1 MAEISYAY
9 IQVDGDGAVQNIAMF
24 ENYEDAN
31 RISRAVYGDQAFAA
45 EYRYAVRPGGVDR
58 FHDGRFW
65 RVEEDGT
72 ETEAEY
78 IPTEQDKISALQA
91 ENAQLKAE
99 SNDLTLAMAE
109 MIGGG
114 TGVESYPK
122 KHYYPGA
129 ADPQTERGGSGGGR
143 EGLHQAYRGGAGR
156 GIGRSRG
163 RARRWVR

>member
-24 ENYEDAN
+24 ENYEAAN
-31 RISRAVYGDQAFAA
+31 RFTRAVYGDQAFAA

-78 IPTEQDKISALQA
+78 IPTEQDKINELKA
-91 ENAQLKAE
+91 ENMRLKAE
-99 SNDLTLAMAE
+99 SNELTLAMAE

-114 TGVESYPK
+114 VYAE
-122 KHYYPGA
+122 
-129 ADPQTERGGSGGGR
+129 
-143 EGLHQAYRGGAGR
+143 
-156 GIGRSRG
+156 
-163 RARRWVR
+163 

>member
-9 IQVDGDGAVQNIAMF
+9 IQIDGAGTVQNIAMF

-31 RISRAVYGDQAFAA
+31 RITRAVYGDRAFAV

-78 IPTEQDKISALQA
+78 IPTEQDKINMLQA
-91 ENAQLKAE
+91 ENAQLKAA
-99 SNDLTLAMAE
+99 SNEITLAMAE
-109 MIGGG
+109 MIGGEEY
-114 TGVESYPK
+114 VE
-122 KHYYPGA
+122 
-129 ADPQTERGGSGGGR
+129 
-143 EGLHQAYRGGAGR
+143 
-156 GIGRSRG
+156 
-163 RARRWVR
+163 

>member
-9 IQVDGDGAVQNIAMF
+9 IQVDGAGAVQNIAMF

-31 RISRAVYGDQAFAA
+31 RITRAVYGDQAA

-72 ETEAEY
+72 ETEAEH

-99 SNDLTLAMAE
+99 SNELTLAMAE

-114 TGVESYPK
+114 ADVE
-122 KHYYPGA
+122 
-129 ADPQTERGGSGGGR
+129 
-143 EGLHQAYRGGAGR
+143 
-156 GIGRSRG
+156 
-163 RARRWVR
+163 

>member
-24 ENYEDAN
+24 EDYEDAN
-31 RISRAVYGDQAFAA
+31 RITRAVYGDQAFAA

-65 RVEEDGT
+65 TVAEDGT

-78 IPTEQDKISALQA
+78 IPTEQDKINALQA

-99 SNDLTLAMAE
+99 SNELTLAMAE
-109 MIGGG
+109 MIGGE
-114 TGVESYPK
+114 VYAE
-122 KHYYPGA
+122 
-129 ADPQTERGGSGGGR
+129 
-143 EGLHQAYRGGAGR
+143 
-156 GIGRSRG
+156 
-163 RARRWVR
+163 

>member
-9 IQVDGDGAVQNIAMF
+9 IQVDGDGTVQNIAMF

-31 RISRAVYGDQAFAA
+31 RITRTVYGDQAFAA

-65 RVEEDGT
+65 RMEDGT

-78 IPTEQDKISALQA
+78 IPTEQDKINMLQA
-91 ENAQLKAE
+91 ENAQLKTE
-99 SNDLTLAMAE
+99 SNELTLALAE

-114 TGVESYPK
+114 EN
-122 KHYYPGA
+122 A
-129 ADPQTERGGSGGGR
+129 
-143 EGLHQAYRGGAGR
+143 
-156 GIGRSRG
+156 
-163 RARRWVR
+163 

>member
-31 RISRAVYGDQAFAA
+31 RITRAVYGDQAFAA
-45 EYRYAVRPGGVDR
+45 EYRYAVRPGGADR

-78 IPTEQDKISALQA
+78 IPTEQDKINMLQA
-91 ENAQLKAE
+91 ESAQLKTDINE
-99 SNDLTLAMAE
+99 LTLTMAE

-114 TGVESYPK
+114 TGVE
-122 KHYYPGA
+122 
-129 ADPQTERGGSGGGR
+129 
-143 EGLHQAYRGGAGR
+143 
-156 GIGRSRG
+156 
-163 RARRWVR
+163 

>member
-31 RISRAVYGDQAFAA
+31 RITRAVYGDQAFAA

-65 RVEEDGT
+65 TVAEDGT

-78 IPTEQDKISALQA
+78 IPTEQDKINALQA

-114 TGVESYPK
+114 ADVE
-122 KHYYPGA
+122 
-129 ADPQTERGGSGGGR
+129 
-143 EGLHQAYRGGAGR
+143 
-156 GIGRSRG
+156 
-163 RARRWVR
+163 

>member
-9 IQVDGDGAVQNIAMF
+9 IQVDSDGAVQDIAMF

-31 RISRAVYGDQAFAA
+31 RITRAVYGDHAFAA
-45 EYRYAVRPGGVDR
+45 EYRYVVRPGGIDC

-65 RVEEDGT
+65 YVKDDGT

-78 IPTEQDKISALQA
+78 IPTEQDKINALQK

-109 MIGGG
+109 MIGGKVD
-114 TGVESYPK
+114 VE
-122 KHYYPGA
+122 
-129 ADPQTERGGSGGGR
+129 
-143 EGLHQAYRGGAGR
+143 
-156 GIGRSRG
+156 
-163 RARRWVR
+163 